1 MPGVSPL
8 WYSRDQSTQ
17 PAVLSSQLQYARLA
31 YKNEA
36 ARLNYDETKLRHSRT
51 SILLL
56 LLLLLLMLLPLD
68 LPVLLR
74 LAPRRV
80 RVVLRLLL
88 AGPRPSSSKVW
99 RLLSSAAAAL
109 AHCRRSSRTIG
120 LLL

>member
-1 MPGVSPL
+1 
-8 WYSRDQSTQ
+8 
-17 PAVLSSQLQYARLA
+17 
-31 YKNEA
+31 
-36 ARLNYDETKLRHSRT
+36 
-51 SILLL
+51 
-56 LLLLLLMLLPLD
+56 MLLPLD

-99 RLLSSAAAAL
+99 RLLSSAAASL

-120 LLL
+120 LLLRRADHAVAFAFAAGRRLLEAASTLLYAAVALT